1 MELSELG
8 RVLHEQHFRIL
19 VSICGLENRVTGAQ
33 AARPFDP
40 SDPEERLLLQ
50 RLVAEL
56 DEIIDHNA
64 FEEVI
69 LFPLLDDDDNELAIH
84 LTHEHVVIGP
94 KTLNLRA
101 LAAGFLAATCD
112 QDDWER
118 FRTDALEL
126 VALMMTHLQKEEVTI
141 VQRLGCILD
150 PETDLR
156 LAREI
161 AVGTLRGPADTDDD
175 GSVKATTGD
184 EAARSRLAGE
194 RSDAGPPQRR
204 ACAFDLVQRL
214 TARRRSTAL
223 PRSGAPLR

>member
-19 VSICGLENRVTGAQ
+19 VSICGLENRVTGPE
-33 AARPFDP
+33 AARPFDVA
-40 SDPEERLLLQ
+40 DPEERQLLQ

-69 LFPLLDDDDNELAIH
+69 LFPLLDDDENELAIH

-94 KTLNLRA
+94 KTIDLRT
-101 LAAGFLAATCD
+101 LAAGFLAMGCD
-112 QDDWER
+112 PDEWEN
-118 FRTDALEL
+118 FRKDALEL

-161 AVGTLRGPADTDDD
+161 ATGALRGAAGGDAGKLGPA
-175 GSVKATTGD
+175 ATG
-184 EAARSRLAGE
+184 EAVQAPLAGE
-194 RSDAGPPQRR
+194 RSELRAPPRR
-204 ACAFDLVQRL
+204 GCAFDLAQRL

-223 PRSGAPLR
+223 PRSGALVR